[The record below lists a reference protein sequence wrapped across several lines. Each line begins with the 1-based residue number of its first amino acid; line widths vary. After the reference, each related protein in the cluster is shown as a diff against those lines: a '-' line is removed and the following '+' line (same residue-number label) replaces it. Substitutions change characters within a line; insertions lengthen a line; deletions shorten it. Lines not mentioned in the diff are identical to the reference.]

1 MMGGLISGFLSA
13 ISPENLLYCFL
24 GCTVGTVVGV
34 LPGLGPAAT
43 MAILLPLTSYLPP
56 EGMILM
62 LAGIYYG
69 AMYGGSTTSI
79 LINVPGEASSV
90 TTCLDGFQLT
100 KQGRA
105 GEALAIA
112 AIASFIAG
120 TAGVIFLS
128 LGAPALADFALRF
141 GPPEYFTV
149 LLFSLTAVLS
159 FAGPNLAKGIIA
171 AVGGMLLASVGLDP
185 LTGKQRFVF
194 GFEGLISGFDVIPIV
209 VGLFGIAEVL
219 SSAEEGVTSI
229 YRGSLGRLF
238 SLGKDLKKG
247 LLGSLRGTALGLVLG
262 LLPGMSPAV
271 GAFMAYDLE
280 KRVSRNPELFG
291 QGQIEGVAAP
301 EAANNA
307 VAQAGFIPLMAL
319 GIPTCPMLAILLAAF
334 TMYGLTPGPL
344 LFQKHAEIAWTVI
357 ASMYVG
363 NVMLLV
369 LNLPLVGVWARISLT
384 PYRILG
390 PLVLGICVVGAF
402 SMRNSLFDIWVCVLF
417 GILGYWMKQRSWPAV
432 PFIIGLII
440 GPMIEQ
446 NFRAALGLSGGDLSI
461 FLSRPISA
469 VFLGLTVLSLVL
481 GRRALSLSNKGQG
494 HS

>member
-1 MMGGLISGFLSA
+1 LISGFWNA
-13 ISPENLLYCFL
+13 ISPWNLLYCFL
-24 GCTVGTVVGV
+24 GCMIGTLVGV

-43 MAILLPLTSYLPP
+43 MAILLPLTGYLPP
-56 EGMILM
+56 AGMILM

-90 TTCLDGFQLT
+90 TTCLDGFRLT

-120 TAGVIFLS
+120 TAGVVFLS
-128 LGAPALADFALRF
+128 ICAPVLADFALRF
-141 GPPEYFTV
+141 GPPEYFSV

-159 FAGPNLAKGIIA
+159 FSGPNLVKGIIT
-171 AVGGMLLASVGLDP
+171 VVLGMLLCSVGLDP

-194 GFEGLISGFDVIPIV
+194 GINVLVSGFDIISIVI
-209 VGLFGIAEVL
+209 GLFGIAEVL
-219 SSAEEGVTSI
+219 SSAEEGIKNI
-229 YRGSLGRLF
+229 YRGSLGRLIPK
-238 SLGKDLKKG
+238 GEELKKG
-247 LLGSLRGTALGLVLG
+247 LMGSLRGTALGLTLG
-262 LLPGMSPAV
+262 LLPGISPAV
-271 GAFMAYDLE
+271 ASFMAYDLE
-280 KRVSRNPELFG
+280 KRVSKTPELFG
-291 QGQIEGVAAP
+291 KGRIEGVAAP

-307 VAQAGFIPLMAL
+307 VSQAGFIPLMAL

-334 TMYGLTPGPL
+334 TMYGLTPGPM
-344 LFQKHAEIAWTVI
+344 LFEKHAELAWTVI

-363 NVMLLV
+363 NVILLI
-369 LNLPLVGVWARISLT
+369 LNLPLVALWARISLI

-402 SMRNSLFDIWVCVLF
+402 SMRNNLLDIWVCIIF
-417 GILGYWMKQRSWPAV
+417 GFIGYLMKRRDWPAV

-446 NFRAALGLSGGDLSI
+446 NFRASIGLSGGDVSI
-461 FLSRPISA
+461 FLMRPISG
-469 VFLGLTVLSLVL
+469 VFLALTVLSLIL
-481 GRRALSLSNKGQG
+481 GRRALSLVGKEDPGQKYL
-494 HS
+494 

>member
-1 MMGGLISGFLSA
+1 MMGGLISGFLGA
-13 ISPENLLYCFL
+13 LSPENLLYCFL
-24 GCTVGTVVGV
+24 GCTIGTVVGV

-120 TAGVIFLS
+120 TAGVVFLS
-128 LGAPALADFALRF
+128 FGAPALADFALRF

-159 FAGPNLAKGIIA
+159 FAGPNLPKGVIA

-194 GFEGLISGFDVIPIV
+194 GFDWLISGFDVIPIV

-229 YRGSLGRLF
+229 YRGSLGRLI
-238 SLGKDLKKG
+238 SRGKELKKG

-280 KRVSRNPELFG
+280 KRVSRNPERFG

-344 LFQKHAEIAWTVI
+344 LFQKHSEIAWTVI

-363 NVMLLV
+363 NIVLLV
-369 LNLPLVGVWARISLT
+369 LNLPLVGFWARISLT

-402 SMRNSLFDIWVCVLF
+402 SMRNNLLDIWVCVLF
-417 GILGYWMKQRSWPAV
+417 GILGYWMKQRNWPAV

-440 GPMIEQ
+440 GPMVEQ
-446 NFRAALGLSGGDLSI
+446 NFRGALGLSGGDVSI
-461 FLSRPISA
+461 FLSRPIAA

-481 GRRALSLSNKGQG
+481 GRRALALSFKSQG